1 MTESTR
7 TSALASRHLA
17 LGSDLED
24 WNGMGTAWSYS
35 SDPCYEHDAVRKAA
49 GLFDMSG
56 LKKIHVKGK
65 DAEAVVDYIITRD
78 MTQIVPGQSAYGP
91 ILTDEGMIADDAI
104 IANMGGNEYIVV
116 HGGGSTMELLEETA
130 KGKDVTCEFDDDL
143 HDISLQG
150 PKALELLDAHTPM
163 DLSSLKYFHQ
173 KKTKLFGHSCII
185 SRTGYSGERGYEIFA
200 VADVVCD
207 LWDKILEHG
216 KEIGVMPC
224 SFTALDKVRIEAAL
238 LFYGYDMS
246 EENTP
251 WEVTLGW
258 SVSARKGDFRGKE
271 AVLAA
276 KGREK
281 VNLVGISIDHDDM
294 LAGGE
299 KLLLDGK
306 EVGSVLSP
314 GYSHRMKKSL
324 ALVHVIPEAAKA
336 GTNLTVKGDDVN
348 YAALI
353 ERTPFYDPEKTRTH
367 Q

>member
-7 TSALASRHLA
+7 TSALASRHRA

-24 WNGMGTAWSYS
+24 WNGMGTAWSYN
-35 SDPCYEHDAVRKAA
+35 SDPCDEHDAIREAA

-56 LKKIHVKGK
+56 LKKIHVKGQ
-65 DAEAVVDYIITRD
+65 DAEAVVDYIFTRD
-78 MTQIVPGQSAYGP
+78 MTKIGPGQSAYGA
-91 ILTDEGMIADDAI
+91 ILTDGGMIADDAI
-104 IANMGGNEYIVV
+104 ISNMGDNEYIVV
-116 HGGGSTMELLEETA
+116 HGGGSTMELLEEIA

-150 PKALELLDAHTPM
+150 PKALELLNAHTPM

-173 KKTKLFGHSCII
+173 EKTELFGHACII

-200 VADVVCD
+200 TADVVGD

-216 KEIGVMPC
+216 HKMGIMPC

-246 EENTP
+246 EDNTP

-258 SVSARKGDFRGKE
+258 SVSLGKGDFRGKD
-271 AVLAA
+271 AVMAA
-276 KGREK
+276 KGKEK

-294 LAGGE
+294 VVGGE
-299 KLLLDGK
+299 KLFLDGK

-324 ALVHVIPEAAKA
+324 AMVHVIPEAAIV
-336 GTNLTVKGDDVN
+336 GTTLTVAGEDVT
-348 YAALI
+348 YPAII
-353 ERTPFYDPEKTRTH
+353 EPTPFYDPQKTRTH
-367 Q
+367 E

>member
-7 TSALASRHLA
+7 TSALASRHRD

-35 SDPCYEHDAVRKAA
+35 SDPCDEHDAVREAA

-56 LKKIHVKGK
+56 LKKIHVKGP

-78 MTQIVPGQSAYGP
+78 MTKIGPSKSAYGA

-104 IANMGGNEYIVV
+104 IANMGGNSYIVV
-116 HGGGSTMELLEETA
+116 HGGGSTMELLMETA

-163 DLSSLKYFHQ
+163 DLASLKYFHQ
-173 KKTKLFGHSCII
+173 EETELFGHACII

-200 VADVVCD
+200 SADVVCNI
-207 LWDKILEHG
+207 WDKILEHG
-216 KEIGVMPC
+216 NKMGVMPC

-258 SVSARKGDFRGKE
+258 SVSAGKGDFRGKD
-271 AVLAA
+271 AVMAA
-276 KGREK
+276 KGKEK

-294 LAGGE
+294 VAGGE

-324 ALVHVIPEAAKA
+324 ALVHVTPEAAIV
-336 GTNLTVKGDDVN
+336 GTNLTVVNEDVT
-348 YAALI
+348 YSAVI
-353 ERTPFYDPEKTRTH
+353 EQTPFYDPQKTKTH